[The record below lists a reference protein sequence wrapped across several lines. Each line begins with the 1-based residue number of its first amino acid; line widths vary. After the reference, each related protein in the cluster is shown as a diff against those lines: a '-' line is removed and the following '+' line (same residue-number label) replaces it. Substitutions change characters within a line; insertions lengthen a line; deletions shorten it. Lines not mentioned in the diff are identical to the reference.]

1 MGLTQLSTPYP
12 VFTDKDGR
20 PLDNGYVYFG
30 TVYENPETSP
40 VQVYYDPGLT
50 QLAPQPL
57 RTSNGYIMR
66 NGSPAILYAADLYSV
81 TLRDKNGSLIITA
94 PAGYGVSPYEIA
106 GPAAAEVVIVSGI
119 AGDVTDVAAI
129 KDDVVTVADIGSSV
143 ITVSGIATS
152 VVDVALIST
161 EVAAVGAIA
170 EEVVIAAD
178 NVEDITNFA
187 DVYYGPSPTGPVARR
202 NGDPLLAGDLFFDTT
217 DDRMNNFTGAGWGPI
232 SSGGVART
240 FYVSMTGDNQND
252 GTSSSAPLATINEGL
267 TRAAVSGQPNIVIVH
282 PGEYEVQPD
291 TVFPK
296 DCALYGYDLRVTKLY
311 LPAGQEVNN
320 MFLMT
325 SGMKVRGF
333 TMTGL
338 MHDPFTFDPTTDTF
352 IPPTKGFAF
361 AFNPGEIII
370 RSPYISDCS
379 VLHNL
384 TQQQLVLPI
393 DRLNGNPDMPL
404 GQGNILADGSV
415 LDADSPLRSVVVDS
429 FTAINPNG
437 VGYLIQKNA
446 FIQLVSVFT
455 NWSRIGLWSNTGGQ
469 MTVVNSN
476 NTFGDYALAA
486 TGFRHTI
493 EIPDSDPADLAEY
506 DADATYIDDNFDD
519 IIANLAV
526 RYSTLPGMLP
536 IYDDCA
542 SDSATLLRAIANDL
556 RSGQDRA
563 MEYATKGYFGYNA
576 NLLVDPALVPLFV
589 LCWDEIYA
597 ELASRLPTPA
607 AITMVRLLLDIPT
620 DVLTDVAANGTNS
633 QYAFVFTSRIE
644 ANGQQFSN
652 VGAGVNYNSLPAS
665 QRGTGN
671 IIDPTQGIIE
681 VDGGVVYATFSTEE
695 GDTYLGKDLRID
707 FQRSTIEGQAF
718 SRGVQ
723 NIALPLIIGIGG

>member
-12 VFTDKDGR
+12 IFTDKDGR

-30 TVYENPETSP
+30 EVFENPETSP

-50 QLAPQPL
+50 QMAPQPL

-106 GPAAAEVVIVSGI
+106 GPAAAEVVIVAGI
-119 AGDVTDVAAI
+119 AGDVTDVATI
-129 KDDVVTVADIGSSV
+129 KDDVVTVADIGTSV
-143 ITVSGIATS
+143 VNVAAIATS
-152 VVDVALIST
+152 VVTVAQIAP
-161 EVAAVGAIA
+161 EIAAVGEIA

-187 DVYYGPSPTGPVARR
+187 DVYYGPAPTGPLTRR
-202 NGDPLLAGDLFFDTT
+202 NGDPLLAGDMFFDTN
-217 DDRMNNFTGAGWGPI
+217 DDQMNSFTGAGWQPI
-232 SSGGVART
+232 ASGGVSRT

-252 GTSSSAPLATINEGL
+252 GTSSSAPLATINEAL
-267 TRAAVSGQPNIVIVH
+267 LRAGVSGEPNTVIVYA
-282 PGEYEVQPD
+282 GEYEVEPN
-291 TVFPK
+291 TVFPRN
-296 DCALYGYDLRVTKLY
+296 CALYGYDLRVTKLY
-311 LPAGQEVNN
+311 LPVGQEVNN

-361 AFNPGEIII
+361 AFNPGEIIT

-404 GQGNILADGSV
+404 GQGNIIADGSV

-455 NWSRIGLWSNTGGQ
+455 NWSRIGLWSNLGGQ

-486 TGFRHTI
+486 TNFRHTI
-493 EIPDSDPADLAEY
+493 EIPDADPALLAEY
-506 DADATYIDDNFDD
+506 DADATYIDDNFDA
-519 IIANLAV
+519 IIAALAV

-536 IYDDCA
+536 IYEDCA
-542 SDSATLLRAIANDL
+542 TDSATLLRAIANDL

-563 MEYATKGYFGYNA
+563 MEFSTKGYFGYNA

-620 DVLTDVAANGTNS
+620 DVLTDIAANGTAS
-633 QYAFVFTSRIE
+633 QYAIVFASRIE

-652 VGAGVNYNSLPAS
+652 VGSGVNYNSLPAS

-671 IIDPTQGIIE
+671 IIDPTEGLVE
-681 VDGGVVYATFSTEE
+681 VNGGVIFATFSTEK